1 MTRKIYDYCAVI
13 GVDGMGNF
21 NRQADT
27 PVMDGIFAKGATT
40 YFALSMD
47 PTISAENWGAMLLG
61 ATPVVHGLTNGW
73 ISQYEYTNRALP
85 SVFTRLR
92 RAFPEAYL
100 ASVVNWNPIN
110 HGIVEHDVGVDL
122 ATAENDEK
130 LTPLILER
138 IAKKP
143 KFLFV
148 QFDNVDGAGHGGGYG
163 SGRHIEQIETTDGYI
178 GQIWDAYE
186 KAGIL
191 DDTLFIVI
199 ADHGGVRN
207 GHGGYTEEER
217 FVFFGVAGQNVKHA
231 EIPHAATVDIA
242 ALVLYGLG
250 LDVPDYDIN
259 GFSSQVPENVFPEYD
274 KPYRFVTPVPRDAV
288 RRETPDFNGEKG
300 LPRFFDKDDIALAMC
315 FDNDLTDAAGKCA
328 FKEYNT
334 VKFYSTGFNG
344 ACAEMGLTG
353 FASTDDMKDAGKG
366 SFTLAVWLNVDRS
379 LNEDCV
385 VCSNR
390 DWWWRSRNADGF
402 TLVLKNNDTVLS
414 VGCPEGHDDFV
425 TPLPADVESGWVH
438 IIAAVDKEKN
448 ELRVFTDFSFTRA
461 MPIDPALL
469 RDNSAPTFFVG
480 NDAGMKNNTEE
491 FPNIFRLD
499 DLFVFNRA
507 FTDADA
513 AKLKA
518 YYDAQASRG

>member
-1 MTRKIYDYCAVI
+1 MPRKIYQYCAVI

-21 NRQADT
+21 NRQAAT
-27 PVMDGIFAKGATT
+27 PHMDKIFADGATS

-73 ISQYEYTNRALP
+73 ISQNEYTNKALP

-92 RAFPEAYL
+92 RAYPDAYL
-100 ASVVNWNPIN
+100 TSVCNWNPIN
-110 HGIVEHDVGVDL
+110 YGIVEHDVGVDL
-122 ATAENDEK
+122 ATADNDEL
-130 LTPLILER
+130 LTPMILER
-138 IAKKP
+138 VAKKP

-163 SGRHIEQIETTDGYI
+163 SMRHIQQIETTDGYI
-178 GQIWDAYE
+178 GQIYDAYE

-199 ADHGGVRN
+199 ADHGGIRN

-217 FVFFGVAGQNVKHA
+217 FVFLGVAGQSVKHA
-231 EIPHAATVDIA
+231 EIPHSATVDIA

-250 LDVPDYDIN
+250 LDVPEYNIN
-259 GFSSQVPENVFPEYD
+259 GFSSQIPENIFPEYET
-274 KPYRFVTPVPRDAV
+274 PYRFVTPIPRDTI
-288 RRETPDFNGEKG
+288 RRETPDINGEKG
-300 LPRFFDKDDIALAMC
+300 LLHFFPKDDLALAMC
-315 FDNDLTDAAGKCA
+315 FDNDLTDATGQCA

-334 VKFYSTGFNG
+334 VKFYSNGVNG
-344 ACAEMGLTG
+344 ACAEMGMTG
-353 FASTDDMKDAGKG
+353 FISTDDMADVGKG
-366 SFTLAVWLNVDRS
+366 SFTVAVWLNVDRS
-379 LNEDCV
+379 IHEDCV
-385 VCSNR
+385 VCGNR
-390 DWWWRSRNADGF
+390 DWWWRNRSANGF

-414 VGCPEGHDDFV
+414 LGCPTDNEAFI
-425 TPLPADVESGWVH
+425 TPLPEDVESGWVH

-448 ELRVFTDFSFTRA
+448 ELRVYTDFDFTRS
-461 MPIDPALL
+461 MPVNPALL
-469 RDNSAPTFFVG
+469 TDNSAPAFFVG

-499 DLFVFNRA
+499 DLLIFNKA

-513 AKLKA
+513 AKLKD
-518 YYDAQASRG
+518 YYGL